1 MTVPMEWPKD
11 SVGLDPGSPEEMR
24 RFAEL
29 QLGLE
34 RQFRDIFPQRNAHRS
49 VVVIP
54 SLSMDAEVMAK
65 ISGVHH
71 YEERMLCLLLLLRLP
86 HTRLIFVTS
95 QPIAPAIIDYYL
107 HLLPGIPGDHAR
119 RRLTLLTCHDA
130 SNRPLSQ
137 KILERPRLM
146 QRILRAVPDRSAAH
160 MTCFAASPLERTL
173 AVRLGLPLY
182 GCDPALCELG
192 SKSGSRRIFREAG
205 IALPDGFED
214 LRNVDELVEALTEL
228 RARHPELGK
237 AVVKLDEGFSG
248 EGNATFSYQGAPEA
262 KGSASACASGLGAWI
277 RQRLP
282 QTLQF
287 EARGQS
293 WEPYRA
299 KLEQMGGVVESFIDG
314 SPKRS
319 PSVQC
324 RISPLGEVEMIS
336 THDQV
341 LGGPTGQIFLG
352 STFPAD
358 REYRLEIQ
366 EAGMKVGKVLQRH
379 GALAR
384 YGVDF
389 VSVKREGRWEHYA
402 IEINLRK
409 GGTTH
414 TFLMLQFL
422 TAGSYEM
429 ETGRYRIPTGP
440 ARYYYASDNVESEA
454 YRGLTPTDL
463 IDIAVENEIHF
474 HGATQQG
481 TMFHL
486 MGALSE
492 FGKLGMVCVADSRA
506 RAKRLYQR
514 TVEILDEEARRHHH
528 AAGEER
534 VPARVPL

>member
-1 MTVPMEWPKD
+1 
-11 SVGLDPGSPEEMR
+11 
-24 RFAEL
+24 
-29 QLGLE
+29 LE
-34 RQFRDIFPQRNAHRS
+34 RQFREIFPHRNAPRT

-65 ISGVHH
+65 IAGVHH
-71 YEERMLCLLLLLRLP
+71 YEERMLCLLMLLRLP

-95 QPIAPAIIDYYL
+95 QPVAPAIIDYYL

-130 SNRPLSQ
+130 SNRPLSE
-137 KILERPRLM
+137 KILERPRLI

-160 MTCFAASPLERTL
+160 MTCFSASPLERTL

-182 GCDPALCELG
+182 GCDPALGGLG

-205 IALPDGFED
+205 IGLPDGFED
-214 LRNVDELVEALTEL
+214 LRDTEDLVGALAEL
-228 RARHPELGK
+228 RARNPKLRK

-248 EGNATFSYQGAPEA
+248 EGNAVFSYDGAPVS
-262 KGSASACASGLGAWI
+262 KGGAADLRSWI
-277 RQRLP
+277 RQSLAEDLR
-282 QTLQF
+282 F
-287 EARGQS
+287 EARGQT

-299 KLEQMGGVVESFIDG
+299 KLEQMGGIVESFIDG
-314 SPKRS
+314 PRKRS

-324 RISPLGEVEMIS
+324 RISPLGHVEMIS

-341 LGGPTGQIFLG
+341 LGGPSGQIFLG

-358 REYRLEIQ
+358 RQYRLEIQ
-366 EAGMKVGKVLQRH
+366 EAGLRVGEVLKRH

-389 VSVKREGRWEHYA
+389 VSVKHGDTWEHYA

-422 TAGSYEM
+422 TAGSYEI
-429 ETGRYRIPTGP
+429 ETGLYRIPTGP
-440 ARYYYASDNVESEA
+440 ARYYYASDNVESES
-454 YRGLTPTDL
+454 YRGLTPSDL

-481 TMFHL
+481 VMFHL
-486 MGALSE
+486 LGALSE

-506 RAKRLYQR
+506 RAKRLYAR
-514 TVEILDEEARRHHH
+514 TVEILDEEARRHVDDDP
-528 AAGEER
+528 GR
-534 VPARVPL
+534 DLVPVRVPL